1 MKSQVKHY
9 TKSVLNYFGIE
20 LRRTRPAAGAFPA
33 DPFYAQKE
41 FLDRMAISKPVI
53 FDVGAHKGE
62 TVSRYKALFPDSSI
76 YCFEPFHDNVEILR
90 SRFSLDPSVH
100 VYECAVSDVNGK
112 KTFYVNENDAT
123 SSLLPRT
130 KGERRYYSK
139 AADSRCTV
147 EVDALTIDEIL
158 QQNGIDHIDILKF
171 DIQGGELMALS
182 GAEKALQES
191 RVSLIYT
198 ETLFVPHYEKNPLLL
213 DLWKFLDQYA
223 YTFFDIYDLYRA
235 TNGQLRFADALFI
248 NKDTRSRVL
257 DSYKE
262 EP

>member
-1 MKSQVKHY
+1 MKSLVKHF
-9 TKSVLNYFGIE
+9 TKSVLNSFGME
-20 LRRTRPAAGAFPA
+20 LRRIRPATGIFPA

-41 FLDRMAISKPVI
+41 FINRMGISQPVI

-62 TVSRYKALFPDSSI
+62 TVARYRALFPDSSI
-76 YCFEPFHDNVEILR
+76 YCFEPFPDNVKILR
-90 SRFSLDPSVH
+90 SRFSSDPSVH
-100 VYECAVSDVNGK
+100 VYESAVSDVNGK

-123 SSLLPRT
+123 SSLLPRA
-130 KGERRYYSK
+130 KDERRYYSK

-171 DIQGGELMALS
+171 DIQGGELMALRGS
-182 GAEKALQES
+182 EKALQES
-191 RVSLIYT
+191 RVSVIYT

-213 DLWKFLDQYA
+213 DLWKYLDQYA
-223 YTFFDIYDLYRA
+223 YTFFDIYNLYRA
-235 TNGQLRFADALFI
+235 TNGQLRFADTLFI

>member
-1 MKSQVKHY
+1 MKLFIKSL
-9 TKSVLNYFGIE
+9 TKTLFDTVGLE
-20 LRRTRPAAGAFPA
+20 LRRTRPATGSFPA

-41 FLDRMAISKPVI
+41 FIKRMGISHPVI

-62 TVSRYKALFPDSSI
+62 TVSRYRALFPDSSI
-76 YCFEPFHDNVEILR
+76 YCFEPFPDNVKILR
-90 SRFSLDPSVH
+90 SRFSSDPSVH
-100 VYECAVSDVNGK
+100 IYESAVSDVNGK
-112 KTFYVNENDAT
+112 KTFFVNENDAT

-130 KGERRYYSK
+130 KDERRYYSK
-139 AADSRCTV
+139 TADSLCTID
-147 EVDALTIDEIL
+147 VDALTIDEIL
-158 QQNGIDHIDILKF
+158 QKNGIDQIDILKF
-171 DIQGGELMALS
+171 DIQGGELLALR

-191 RVSLIYT
+191 RVSVIYT

-213 DLWKFLDQYA
+213 DLWKYLDQYS

-235 TNGQLRFADALFI
+235 TNGQLRFADTLFI

-257 DSYKE
+257 DTYKE

>member
-1 MKSQVKHY
+1 MRPFIKSLTRTLLDKV
-9 TKSVLNYFGIE
+9 GIE
-20 LRRTRPAAGAFPA
+20 LRRTRPAAGTFPA

-41 FLDRMAISKPVI
+41 FIDRMGVSKPVI

-62 TVSRYKALFPDSSI
+62 TVSRYRALFPDSTI
-76 YCFEPFHDNVEILR
+76 YCFEPFPENVKVLR
-90 SRFSLDPSVH
+90 SRFSSDPSVH

-130 KGERRYYSK
+130 KDGRRYYSK
-139 AADSRCTV
+139 AADSLSTV

-158 QQNGIDHIDILKF
+158 KQNSIDRIDILKF
-171 DIQGGELMALS
+171 DIQGGELMALK
-182 GAEKALQES
+182 GAEKALQEN
-191 RVSLIYT
+191 RVSVIYT
-198 ETLFVPHYEKNPLLL
+198 ETLFVPHYENNPLLL
-213 DLWKFLDQYA
+213 DLWKYLDQYS

-235 TNGQLRFADALFI
+235 TNGQLRFADTLFI
-248 NKDTRSRVL
+248 SKDTRSRVL
-257 DSYKE
+257 DSSKE

>member
-1 MKSQVKHY
+1 MKLFL
-9 TKSVLNYFGIE
+9 KSLTRNLLGTVGLE
-20 LRRTRPAAGAFPA
+20 LRRTRPAAGSFPA

-41 FLDRMAISKPVI
+41 FIDRMGISQPVI

-62 TVSRYKALFPDSSI
+62 TVSRYRELFPDSHI
-76 YCFEPFHDNVEILR
+76 YCFEPFPDNVTILR
-90 SRFSLDPSVH
+90 SRFSSDSFVH
-100 VYECAVSDVNGK
+100 IYECAVADLNGR

-130 KGERRYYSK
+130 KDERRYFSK

-158 QQNGIDHIDILKF
+158 QQNGISHIDILKF
-171 DIQGGELMALS
+171 DIQGGELMALR

-191 RVSLIYT
+191 RVSVIYT
-198 ETLFVPHYEKNPLLL
+198 ETLFVHHYEKNPLLL
-213 DLWKFLDQYA
+213 DLWQYLDKYA

-235 TNGQLRFADALFI
+235 TNGQLRFADTLFI
-248 NKDTRSRVL
+248 NEETRSRVL
-257 DSYKE
+257 DSYRE